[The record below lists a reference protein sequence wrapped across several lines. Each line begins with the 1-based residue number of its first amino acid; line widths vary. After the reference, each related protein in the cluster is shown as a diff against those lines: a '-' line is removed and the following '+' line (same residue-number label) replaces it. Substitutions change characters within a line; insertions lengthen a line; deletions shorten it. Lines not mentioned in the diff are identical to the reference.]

1 MRPARIISAIF
12 FYTSTALG
20 IAAAGFAYYGKY
32 NIAAFCAS
40 LSVALRFDLF
50 ETRQEERSETTRK
63 VLHYNIVALKECTAA
78 LEKVLH
84 EREKGRESGS
94 V

>member
-1 MRPARIISAIF
+1 MRPARIISTLF
-12 FYTSTALG
+12 FYTATALG

-32 NIAAFCAS
+32 DIAAFCAS
-40 LSVALRFDLF
+40 MSVALRFDLS
-50 ETRQEERSETTRK
+50 ETRQEERAETTGK
-63 VLHYNIVALKECTAA
+63 VLHYNVAVLKECTAA

-84 EREKGRESGS
+84 EREKERKSDR

>member
-32 NIAAFCAS
+32 DIAAFCAS
-40 LSVALRFDLF
+40 MSLVIRFDLF
-50 ETRQEERSETTRK
+50 ETRQEERSDTTGK
-63 VLHYNIVALKECTAA
+63 VLHYNVAVLKECTAA
-78 LEKVLH
+78 LEKFLH
-84 EREKGRESGS
+84 ERERERKNE
-94 V
+94 